1 MNKNTEYNSCFSF
14 LSNYKICA
22 IVSAKYVLS
31 FLLNMCYRFIVFAN
45 PINCIQSIHAMAC
58 HGMVQPFHAKPMSPW
73 RAPIVIWMLNLK
85 KMLISSSKQCN
96 KMILL
101 AKQENVSN
109 VIHSIHLRDILAYKT
124 KSIFRTTISCF
135 YGNHINSNSTIQLNI
150 VLHSSSTPHRC
161 SSVWLVL
168 LFSNG
173 IIGIVDWEQYCCSIK
188 YNPEIFDF
196 MQEKYK
202 FSFDVNSF
210 FFFIIQ
216 LEI

>member
-1 MNKNTEYNSCFSF
+1 M
-14 LSNYKICA
+14 
-22 IVSAKYVLS
+22 LS
-31 FLLNMCYRFIVFAN
+31 FLLNMCYCFCKVCAIVSTKYMLSFLLNMCYCFIVFAN

-135 YGNHINSNSTIQLNI
+135 YGNHINSNSTIQFHWISTNSI
-150 VLHSSSTPHRC
+150 VLLYDTQYLVVTCMKLSKTTTISCHQLLRC
-161 SSVWLVL
+161 SFSSVYHL
-168 LFSNG
+168 NTH
-173 IIGIVDWEQYCCSIK
+173 
-188 YNPEIFDF
+188 
-196 MQEKYK
+196 
-202 FSFDVNSF
+202 
-210 FFFIIQ
+210 
-216 LEI
+216 